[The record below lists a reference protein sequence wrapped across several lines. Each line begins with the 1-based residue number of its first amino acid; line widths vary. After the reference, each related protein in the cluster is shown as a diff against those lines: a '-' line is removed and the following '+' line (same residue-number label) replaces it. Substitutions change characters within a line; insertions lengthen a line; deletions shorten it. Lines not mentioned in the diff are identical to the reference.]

1 MQFNVAIIGAGLIG
15 RKRAAAI
22 SKTGIGSLRA
32 VVDINKDAA
41 KKLATEFGGEAESDW
56 RKVVTRKDIN
66 IVIVSTINSVL
77 APISIAALES
87 GKHVLCEKPFGRNI
101 KEAENILKAAS
112 KKNLVIKTG
121 FNHRFHPA
129 VWKAK
134 QIVDEGIIGRLL
146 IIRSRYGH
154 GGRPGMEKE
163 WRTSKELCGGGELL
177 DQGVH
182 VIDLIRWFG
191 GEITEVYGKVETKFW
206 DIEVEDNAFTI
217 LKTDKDVTASFHVSW
232 TNWKNIFSFEIFG
245 ENGYL
250 TINGLGGNYGPET
263 LEIGKR
269 QKEGG
274 RPNIE
279 VIDFPSDDISWE
291 REWLEFV
298 SAIKENRQPIG
309 NGLDGLK
316 ANKVVEAIY
325 KSSKLNRVIV
335 IK

>member
-134 QIVDEGIIGRLL
+134 QI
-146 IIRSRYGH
+146 SPAH
-154 GGRPGMEKE
+154 MK
-163 WRTSKELCGGGELL
+163 
-177 DQGVH
+177 
-182 VIDLIRWFG
+182 
-191 GEITEVYGKVETKFW
+191 
-206 DIEVEDNAFTI
+206 
-217 LKTDKDVTASFHVSW
+217 
-232 TNWKNIFSFEIFG
+232 
-245 ENGYL
+245 
-250 TINGLGGNYGPET
+250 
-263 LEIGKR
+263 
-269 QKEGG
+269 
-274 RPNIE
+274 
-279 VIDFPSDDISWE
+279 
-291 REWLEFV
+291 
-298 SAIKENRQPIG
+298 
-309 NGLDGLK
+309 
-316 ANKVVEAIY
+316 
-325 KSSKLNRVIV
+325 
-335 IK
+335 